1 MGTNENDSLDDVEKV
16 TQKEHQNIEEDL
28 DIKSETKVT
37 ASVIKR
43 GVPKNTKPA
52 PAVVAV
58 KMADLLSAPDDENG
72 LKEDVSSSQTGDLHE
87 PTVNAKEQKQSK
99 EEKLKLE
106 KELKQQEKLRKEEE
120 TKAKKEQERLAKL
133 EKQEQK
139 KLEKLKQ
146 EEEAKA
152 KKQKEQ
158 EEKTK
163 KEEKEEEAR
172 AKKEAERL
180 AKQQK
185 QEQEKFEKLQKEKSK
200 KEKVLPE
207 RQPNAVQSVLDESI
221 KVGEREPEQQ
231 EQANEN
237 DKYSLDDVENITQK
251 EHQNIEE
258 EQDIK
263 SESKVTASVIKRGVP
278 KNTKPAPAVVA
289 VKMADLL
296 SVPDNKHDLKE

>member
-1 MGTNENDSLDDVEKV
+1 MGKLQKEKSKKEKVLPEKQPNAEQSVLDESIKEGEREPEQQEQANENDKYSLDDVEKV
-16 TQKEHQNIEEDL
+16 TQKDHQNIEEDQ
-28 DIKSETKVT
+28 DIKSESKVT

-52 PAVVAV
+52 PTVVAV
-58 KMADLLSAPDDENG
+58 KMADLLSLPANENDF
-72 LKEDVSSSQTGDLHE
+72 KEDDSSSQTGDLHE
-87 PTVNAKEQKQSK
+87 PTVNAKEQKQSQ
-99 EEKLKLE
+99 EEKQKLE

-120 TKAKKEQERLAKL
+120 AKAKKEQERLAKL

-158 EEKTK
+158 EEKAK
-163 KEEKEEEAR
+163 KQEQQKLEKEKKEEEAK

-207 RQPNAVQSVLDESI
+207 KQPNAEQSDFDASI
-221 KVGEREPEQQ
+221 KEDERELEQQ
-231 EQANEN
+231 EQA
-237 DKYSLDDVENITQK
+237 K
-251 EHQNIEE
+251 
-258 EQDIK
+258 
-263 SESKVTASVIKRGVP
+263 KRI
-278 KNTKPAPAVVA
+278 
-289 VKMADLL
+289 
-296 SVPDNKHDLKE
+296 SIH

>member
-1 MGTNENDSLDDVEKV
+1 MG
-16 TQKEHQNIEEDL
+16 
-28 DIKSETKVT
+28 
-37 ASVIKR
+37 
-43 GVPKNTKPA
+43 
-52 PAVVAV
+52 
-58 KMADLLSAPDDENG
+58 
-72 LKEDVSSSQTGDLHE
+72 
-87 PTVNAKEQKQSK
+87 
-99 EEKLKLE
+99 E

-120 TKAKKEQERLAKL
+120 AKAKKEQERLAKL

-158 EEKTK
+158 EEKAK
-163 KEEKEEEAR
+163 KQEQQKLEKEKKEEEAK

-207 RQPNAVQSVLDESI
+207 KQPNAEQSVLDESI
-221 KVGEREPEQQ
+221 KEGEREPEQQ

-237 DKYSLDDVENITQK
+237 DKYSLDDVEKVTQK
-251 EHQNIEE
+251 DHQNIEE
-258 EQDIK
+258 DQDIK

-296 SVPDNKHDLKE
+296 SLPANENDLKEDDASSQTGDLNEPSEITINAKEQK